1 METELERI
9 ETKLTILNFILLQQP
24 FVLLKLTGLIDLSW
38 VLVMMPTI
46 FLGST
51 AVIGFILFFIVALFK
66 AKPVEMEQ

>member
-1 METELERI
+1 MEAELERI
-9 ETKLTILNFILLQQP
+9 ETKLAILNFLLLQQP

-46 FLGST
+46 VLGSI

-66 AKPVEMEQ
+66 AKPAESEQ

>member
-1 METELERI
+1 MEAELERI
-9 ETKLTILNFILLQQP
+9 EAKLDVLNFLLLQQP

-46 FLGST
+46 VLGST

-66 AKPVEMEQ
+66 AKPAETEQ

>member
-1 METELERI
+1 MEAELERI
-9 ETKLTILNFILLQQP
+9 EAKLDILNFLLLQQP

-46 FLGST
+46 VLGST

-66 AKPVEMEQ
+66 EKPVEREQ

>member
-1 METELERI
+1 MEAALERI
-9 ETKLTILNFILLQQP
+9 EAKLDILNFLLLQQP

-46 FLGST
+46 VLGST

-66 AKPVEMEQ
+66 AKPVERE